1 MIFVFCVWI
10 YRESQ
15 DLIWTLSVLP
25 CLFGFIYWIFDNY
38 KALQWEWGFELFW
51 GGIKQYSAIL
61 CLQQEGFCFLLIGIW
76 AVTVLLLLIVVHY
89 ESQ

>member
-1 MIFVFCVWI
+1 MLSCQEDVKAGDKLMIFVFCVWI

-61 CLQQEGFCFLLIGIW
+61 CL
-76 AVTVLLLLIVVHY
+76 
-89 ESQ
+89 